1 MPAWTQRPTAA
12 RAPIEGGSRNADA
25 QNHAQNWLPRRKSAR
40 VWYRIRAYILDSK
53 SNTSSVYSVRDAAT
67 LTRQIRRG
75 SRLAQISDAPHTFS
89 TLARARSVLC
99 DQHSFFYT
107 PSQHLFLASLTVT
120 LLRFYSR
127 IALLVDTV
135 RCIGTLGNTLL
146 VCTVDC
152 TSGSTVSSKNK
163 KLVRCSLYHAL
174 PSDRVGVAI
183 PSLL

>member
-107 PSQHLFLASLTVT
+107 PSQHLFLASLAVT
-120 LLRFYSR
+120 FRFYSR

-135 RCIGTLGNTLL
+135 RYIVLL
-146 VCTVDC
+146 WAILCWSVH
-152 TSGSTVSSKNK
+152 SRLYLAVSSK
-163 KLVRCSLYHAL
+163 KLVRCSPYHAL
-174 PSDRVGVAI
+174 P
-183 PSLL
+183 